1 MEETTSQI
9 NYKRINLTPQMAKEL
24 LSNNTRNRAMRD
36 KYVDALAATIRRGEW
51 EFDGSPIRVSE
62 SGVLLDGQHRLMA
75 IAEAGIPCDTMILT
89 GLRDEVQLTIDS
101 GKARRFSDYLKI
113 IGIKDAPAVSS
124 ITRLYWMYERGHLGG
139 KGNWRRPDP
148 QPRQL
153 METYAQY
160 QGKITKSVSRGYHV
174 KGHGL
179 KINATAVSV
188 AHMILTPIDQAD
200 AAEFF
205 ERLRDG
211 AGIKE
216 RDPIFALR
224 RQLNSRPKHVHM
236 RSDHQLA
243 LIIKAWNK
251 WRDGEGVDMIVYRV
265 GGAQVESFPEP
276 K

>member
-1 MEETTSQI
+1 MQENGQI
-9 NYKRINLTPQMAKEL
+9 NYKRVMLTPQMAKEL
-24 LSNNTRNRAMRD
+24 LSNNTRNRNMRE
-36 KYVDALAATIRRGEW
+36 KYVEGLAASIRRGEW
-51 EFDGSPIRVSE
+51 EFDGSPVRVSE

-75 IAEAGIPCDTMILT
+75 IAEAGIACDTILMT
-89 GLRDEVQLTIDS
+89 GLRDDVQLTIDS
-101 GKARRFSDYLKI
+101 GKSRTFADWLRI
-113 IGIKDAPAVSS
+113 IGVKDAPATSS
-124 ITRLYWMYERGHLGG
+124 VTRLYWMYERGHLGG

-153 METYAQY
+153 MESYVQY
-160 QGKITKSVSRGYHV
+160 QGMITKSISRGYHV

-188 AHMILTPIDQAD
+188 GHMVLTPIDTAD

-211 AGIKE
+211 AGLKD

-224 RQLNSRPKHVHM
+224 RQLNSRPKHVHL

-243 LIIKAWNK
+243 LIIKAWNA
-251 WRDGEGVDMIVYRV
+251 WRDGKGVDMVVYRT
-265 GGAQVESFPEP
+265 GGSQVESFPEP
-276 K
+276 H